1 MAGLTK
7 KELKDLIKEAVKET
21 ITDSGILKDLLS
33 ECIKTSVVMI
43 IKEINIPDK
52 EITESRGRS
61 IPKASTSLFEEK
73 PLVTAASKTK
83 LSKKEPV
90 TNGDA
95 LREMFAN
102 EFGISPPTPGAGFN
116 QPPLQD
122 MVDTE
127 EDDPRVLKALGLM

>member
-7 KELKDLIKEAVKET
+7 KELKELIKEAVKET

-52 EITESRGRS
+52 EITESRRPS
-61 IPKASTSLFEEK
+61 SQPLFAEK

-83 LSKKEPV
+83 LAKKEPV

-102 EFGISPPTPGAGFN
+102 EFGMAPPVPGAGFN
-116 QPPLQD
+116 QVPSQD
-122 MVDTE
+122 MIDTE
-127 EDDPRVLKALGLM
+127 EDDPRVMRALGLM